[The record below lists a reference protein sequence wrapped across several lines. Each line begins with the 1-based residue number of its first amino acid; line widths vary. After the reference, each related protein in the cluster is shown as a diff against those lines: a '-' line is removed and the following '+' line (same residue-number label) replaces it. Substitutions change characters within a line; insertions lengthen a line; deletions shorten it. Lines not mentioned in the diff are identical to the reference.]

1 MPTGYTAKIA
11 EGISFEE
18 FAMSCAR
25 AFGALITMRDEPAGA
40 EIPKFKPSEY
50 HTKALSEK
58 RDLLKRLEGMS
69 EEYAEE
75 SALRSYKTRITEW
88 NKRMKEY
95 ADLRVKYETMLEKV
109 ISWEPPSSDHVE
121 MKKFM
126 QDQINESIKH
136 DCYDN
141 DVCDVVKTS
150 GAEWKNAQIQEVERS
165 IIYHEEEIEK
175 EEERVTGR
183 NEWVSQLKNSLGI
196 SQSV

>member
-25 AFGALITMRDEPAGA
+25 AFGALITMRDEPADA

-75 SALRSYKTRITEW
+75 SASRSYKTRIAEW

-95 ADLRVKYETMLEKV
+95 ADLRVKYEAMLEKV
-109 ISWEPPSSDHVE
+109 ISWEPPSPDHIE
-121 MKKFM
+121 MKEFM
-126 QDQINESIKH
+126 QDQIKESIVFDCH
-136 DCYDN
+136 DGGVR
-141 DVCDVVKTS
+141 DVAKES
-150 GAEWKNAQIQEVERS
+150 GEEWKNAQIQEVERS
-165 IIYHEEEIEK
+165 IIYHEEEMKK
-175 EEERVTGR
+175 EEERVIGR
-183 NEWVSQLKNSLGI
+183 NEWVSQLKNSLEI
-196 SQSV
+196 S